1 MRLRYRLL
9 IADDD
14 RNLHNMLSNTL
25 NTYGF
30 DIIHSYDGREA
41 LKLAKEQFPD
51 LIILDILMPFVD
63 GRDVCI
69 ELKSDPS
76 TEHVK
81 VLMMTGK
88 ADNLDRMLGLEIGAD
103 DYIAKPFSG
112 AQLCSKIERV
122 LDKE

>member
-1 MRLRYRLL
+1 MRSRQRLL

-14 RNLHNMLSNTL
+14 KALHNALNDALSPH
-25 NTYGF
+25 GF
-30 DIIHSYDGREA
+30 KIIHAYDGRET
-41 LKLAKEQFPD
+41 LELAKKQLPD

-63 GRDVCI
+63 GRDVCM

-76 TEHVK
+76 TKHIK

-103 DYIAKPFSG
+103 DYIAKPFSC
-112 AQLCSKIERV
+112 ARLSSKIRMA